1 MCRDTKAGLNDSKDM
16 DVKVDVGVEKT
27 KDDNDN
33 NRDEDN
39 DLTKNKN
46 NKTEPTN
53 YPWWCGG
60 GAIPQNGTDLGVWER
75 SLEDRA
81 NCWSSWSLS
90 YLNPLLA
97 LGSTKAL
104 DAHDVGIPS
113 DQDRAERAYQG
124 ARAAWDQQV
133 IKAEKYNAL
142 LREQQRAALEK
153 CTTPEER
160 EKCLRKEIKWKEP
173 SMASSLVTSFGGW
186 KITMALLFYII
197 SALLSFGPVLIL
209 SDLVKYFEHYAL
221 FGKEVE
227 YDGIA
232 PPWALVAALGVIPV
246 LMSGLQ
252 TQHQSIMAHCG
263 VFVRTA
269 VSTLLYQKSLRVSAA
284 GRAKTSTG
292 QVVNMMVR
300 IFCTCRRPPHV
311 VQWVPCI
318 FSTTPSYLFISYS
331 HASSSPPSTLSP
343 TIPCSCNDSYNLWG

>member
-1 MCRDTKAGLNDSKDM
+1 MCRDTKAGLNESKDM

-33 NRDEDN
+33 NRDDDN
-39 DLTKNKN
+39 DLTKNKNKN

-60 GAIPQNGTDLGVWER
+60 GVIPQNGTDLGVWER

-318 FSTTPSYLFISYS
+318 
-331 HASSSPPSTLSP
+331 
-343 TIPCSCNDSYNLWG
+343 